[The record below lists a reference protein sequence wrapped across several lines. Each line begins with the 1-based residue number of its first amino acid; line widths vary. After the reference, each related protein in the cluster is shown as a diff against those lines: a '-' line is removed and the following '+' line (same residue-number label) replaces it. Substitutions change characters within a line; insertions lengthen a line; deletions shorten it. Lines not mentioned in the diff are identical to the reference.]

1 MWIPPKIWYGFGI
14 TRCIKIKWWI
24 SEMVKRVV
32 AECLQ
37 LQGGYGWLYGGAIAL
52 GHKSALVVH
61 ELYYLQPTSYNVEM
75 ENTPF
80 PASASDKV
88 SHSS

>member
-37 LQGGYGWLYGGAIAL
+37 LQGGYGWLYGGAIAGGFL
-52 GHKSALVVH
+52 DSFFVQIYVMKVKSINRFKRKV
-61 ELYYLQPTSYNVEM
+61 TM
-75 ENTPF
+75 EYGTLKPMN
-80 PASASDKV
+80 
-88 SHSS
+88 